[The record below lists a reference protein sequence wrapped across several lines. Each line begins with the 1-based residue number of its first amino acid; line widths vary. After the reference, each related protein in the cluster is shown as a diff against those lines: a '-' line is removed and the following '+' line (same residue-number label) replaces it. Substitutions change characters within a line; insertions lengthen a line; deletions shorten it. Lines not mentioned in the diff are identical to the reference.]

1 MEKNNISKAKF
12 DKISK
17 IVIYV
22 VLSVLTIL
30 TCLLFVIQ
38 VQRIYRTDSTGDK
51 FSREIVG
58 RYIKEI
64 IVPIILWIVFVV
76 ISIVIN
82 CFNKLDD
89 KRKSK
94 NSNVT
99 KLQTLMHILPTDKI
113 DEKDELYVSL
123 KKESRN
129 RKIAYCILAVCLMI
143 LAIFPSMYLF
153 NIADY
158 NNSDATAEVKRA
170 VAHIWPFVLVGFILS
185 IICYFY
191 VNFSSLKSINCAKSL
206 IAKYKKGNGIVVDSK
221 DIKKQEIALWCIR
234 GALILVAI
242 IFIITGIGNGGP
254 GRVYAKAA
262 KICTECIGLG

>member
-1 MEKNNISKAKF
+1 MEKNKISKAKF

-22 VLSVLTIL
+22 VLSTLTIL

-76 ISIVIN
+76 ISIIVN

-89 KRKSK
+89 TKKSK
-94 NSNVT
+94 NSNIT
-99 KLQTLMHILPTDKI
+99 KLQTLMHILPLDKI
-113 DEKDELYVSL
+113 EEEDVDYLSL

-129 RKIAYCILAVCLMI
+129 RKIAYGILAICLMI
-143 LAIFPSMYLF
+143 LAIFPCMYLF

-170 VAHIWPFVLVGFILS
+170 VAHIWPFVLVGFILG

-191 VNFSSLKSINCAKSL
+191 VNYSSLKSINLAKSL
-206 IAKYKKGNGIVVDSK
+206 IAKYKKGNAVVINQK

-234 GALILVAI
+234 GTLIVVAI

>member
-1 MEKNNISKAKF
+1 MEKLSKQKF

-17 IVIYV
+17 LVIYV
-22 VLSVLTIL
+22 VLSALTIL

-58 RYIKEI
+58 RYLKEI
-64 IVPIILWIVFVV
+64 IVPIVLWIVFVV

-89 KRKSK
+89 TKKSK
-94 NSNVT
+94 NSNIT

-113 DEKDELYVSL
+113 EGNDVDYQSL

-129 RKIAYCILAVCLMI
+129 RKIAYGILAVCLMA
-143 LAIFPSMYLF
+143 LAIFPFMYLF
-153 NIADY
+153 NSVDY
-158 NNSDATAEVKRA
+158 NNSDATTEVKA
-170 VAHIWPFVLVGFILS
+170 AALHILPFVVIGFILAV
-185 IICYFY
+185 ICYFY
-191 VNFSSLKSINCAKSL
+191 VDYSSLKSINLTKSL
-206 IAKYKKGNGIVVDSK
+206 IAKYKKGTNVSITSK

-234 GALILVAI
+234 GALIVVAI

-254 GRVYAKAA
+254 QRVYAKAA